1 MDLSNFNFCEINN
14 GTNKLNSRLA
24 TDQMTLVI
32 GIQCSDDVVL
42 AADGRLMDG
51 YKSWKEIK

>member
-51 YKSWKEIK
+51 YKS